1 MPKSS
6 SFQRVQIYEE
16 NLDHLEQ
23 VRRLASFILD
33 FLKYQEV
40 IWLMNE
46 FLYFVGRWR
55 TLRGRW
61 GRSERFLR
69 ESTIWRW
76 DTDLLLKTGLHP
88 LSFLHPLCSSLC
100 FRACWRTMSFSR
112 RSPSALPRSTRQK
125 RKKLWCLS
133 RCEKRPDPPTFVVE
147 HVRPFTV
154 FSSFRS
160 TARAFIYIFIE
171 AVQDKVHVCNSYC
184 IYSSICVLFSVNIL
198 VGFYLEWVQDSSF
211 NVLSCSFFIRGT

>member
-40 IWLMNE
+40 IWLTNE
-46 FLYFVGRWR
+46 FLYFVGCIFVGRWR

-133 RCEKRPDPPTFVVE
+133 RCEKKTRPTNLCSRTWDLLQYFHLSEVQPE
-147 HVRPFTV
+147 L
-154 FSSFRS
+154 SSIYLLKLS
-160 TARAFIYIFIE
+160 KIKCMYVTLTAFIQVF
-171 AVQDKVHVCNSYC
+171 VFCFQ
-184 IYSSICVLFSVNIL
+184 
-198 VGFYLEWVQDSSF
+198 
-211 NVLSCSFFIRGT
+211 